1 MSVTAIEKAQLYSA
15 TLKQHFGV
23 GVQESLDLASVLDE
37 LAAQNYKQHELLKLA
52 LKTMQQL
59 FSDAQHEGGVAV
71 WRLGASYAVKEA
83 ISAIEEQFK

>member
-1 MSVTAIEKAQLYSA
+1 MNTIEKAHLYSA

-23 GVQESLDLASVLDE
+23 GVQESLDLASVLGE
-37 LAAQNYKQHELLKLA
+37 LAAQSYKQHELLKLA

-71 WRLGASYAVKEA
+71 WRLGASHSVRET
-83 ISAIEEQFK
+83 ILAIEEQVK

>member
-1 MSVTAIEKAQLYSA
+1 MNTIEKAHLYSA

-23 GVQESLDLASVLDE
+23 GVQESLDLASVLGE

-71 WRLGASYAVKEA
+71 WRLGASHSVRET
-83 ISAIEEQFK
+83 ILAIEEQVK

>member
-1 MSVTAIEKAQLYSA
+1 MTTLEKAAHYSA

-23 GVQESLDLASVLDE
+23 GFRESLDLAAVLDD
-37 LAAQNYKQHELLKLA
+37 LVASSNKQHELLKRTLEA
-52 LKTMQQL
+52 MQQL